1 MVGLPFFLMIAFDI
15 SEDWEL
21 GWGVLRY
28 PSFSF
33 YVCISTGRIIPDLS
47 KQAILISDETD
58 TTKETPVESCLSK
71 IVNRNRN
78 LVFFLTF
85 SCHSHA
91 HKIKSSGVVVLPVSV
106 RLFFVVA
113 DHLRAQRMAV
123 SDAARLDGVL

>member
-1 MVGLPFFLMIAFDI
+1 MII
-15 SEDWEL
+15 S
-21 GWGVLRY
+21 
-28 PSFSF
+28 
-33 YVCISTGRIIPDLS
+33 DLS
-47 KQAILISDETD
+47 KQAILISDETN
-58 TTKETPVESCLSK
+58 KLPVESCLSK

-78 LVFFLTF
+78 PDFFSL

-123 SDAARLDGVL
+123 SGAARLDGVL